1 LTLSLVTR
9 VDRRTTE
16 GEDTVDTVIKMMDNL
31 PGNVIGFEAIGEVD
45 AGDYTGTLD
54 PAVDAALQ
62 TNDKLRL
69 VYVLGEQ
76 FEGYTGGAMWEDTKL
91 GIGHRG
97 GAWEKIA
104 IVTDS
109 EWVENGIKAFGW
121 MVPGE
126 VKTYSTAAL
135 DDATEWASS

>member
-9 VDRRTTE
+9 VHRRTTE
-16 GEDTVDTVIKMMDNL
+16 GEDTVIKMMDNL
-31 PGNVIGFEAIGEVD
+31 PANVIGFEAVGEVD
-45 AGDYTGTLD
+45 AGDYKSTLD

-62 TNDKLRL
+62 THDKLRL

-76 FEGYTGGAMWEDTKL
+76 FGGYTGGAMWEDTKL
-91 GIGHRG
+91 GIGHW

-135 DDATEWASS
+135 DDATEWASA

>member
-1 LTLSLVTR
+1 M
-9 VDRRTTE
+9 
-16 GEDTVDTVIKMMDNL
+16 IKMMDNL

-45 AGDYTGTLD
+45 AGDYKSTLD

-62 TNDKLRL
+62 THDKLRL

-91 GIGHRG
+91 GIGHW
-97 GAWEKIA
+97 GAWEKIP

-135 DDATEWASS
+135 DDATEWASA